1 MCRRPLSSLCF
12 ARCPAWQVVKMLLYQ
27 SLVQNSRLETVDDL
41 FGGLT
46 DPVGIDQRAQAF
58 AERCLSGSPDTLGNL
73 IHPIADI
80 DDVCRSHSSLL
91 TCSNI
96 NYRELE

>member
-1 MCRRPLSSLCF
+1 MCRRPLSSLWF
-12 ARCPAWQVVKMLLYQ
+12 ARRPVWPVVKMLSYQ
-27 SLVQNSRLETVDDL
+27 SLVQNSRLKTVDDI
-41 FGGLT
+41 FGSLA
-46 DPVGIDQRAQAF
+46 DPVRIDQRAQAF
-58 AERCLSGSPDTLGNL
+58 AERCLSGSPDALGNL